1 MKKCGPGKTSSN
13 ESPFLDRID
22 RMIRIATAGII
33 SFLNY
38 PGACRQKNPAQ
49 RWSRCN
55 AIGTYGKPLRTKNT
69 LACFSPEGLPD
80 GLLGDLQIM

>member
-49 RWSRCN
+49 RWSRWAFGRPAN
-55 AIGTYGKPLRTKNT
+55 NVVQFLV
-69 LACFSPEGLPD
+69 
-80 GLLGDLQIM
+80 M